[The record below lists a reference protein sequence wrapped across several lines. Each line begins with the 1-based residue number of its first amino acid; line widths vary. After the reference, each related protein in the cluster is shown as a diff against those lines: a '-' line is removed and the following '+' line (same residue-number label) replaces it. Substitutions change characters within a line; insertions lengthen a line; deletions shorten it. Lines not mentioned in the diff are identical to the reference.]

1 MNSYLLL
8 LFIIFLTIFNYLESE
23 KENKEKKNV
32 GHFAVE
38 ASIFHS
44 KWKDRIVS
52 STD

>member
-8 LFIIFLTIFNYLESE
+8 LFIFCLTIFYHLESE
-23 KENKEKKNV
+23 KENKGKMKV

-44 KWKDRIVS
+44 KWKNRRVS
-52 STD
+52 TTD